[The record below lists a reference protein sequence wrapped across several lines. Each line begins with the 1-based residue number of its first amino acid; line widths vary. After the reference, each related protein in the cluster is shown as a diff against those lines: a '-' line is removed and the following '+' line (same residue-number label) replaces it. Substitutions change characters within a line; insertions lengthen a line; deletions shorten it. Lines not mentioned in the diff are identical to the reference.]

1 MGVLSQHNIL
11 QLQQLGL
18 CCLVPQNLGSIQYLW
33 EQIQEILDLM
43 FTIPN
48 KELEVEGETLQEKG
62 HSQLLDQA
70 MI

>member
-11 QLQQLGL
+11 QLQQQGL
-18 CCLVPQNLGSIQYLW
+18 CYLVPQNLGSIQYLW
-33 EQIQEILDLM
+33 EQIQGILDLM
-43 FTIPN
+43 STILN
-48 KELEVEGETLQEKG
+48 KELEEGEETLQERG